1 MGNEASIMM
10 LRQQAVETLQKST
23 KMLEQAMRLLKEGN
37 KKEAEKLRTVA
48 RVKRNDSIWLMSKA
62 NRFEQSHSMPEKRT
76 FRQIRP

>member
-62 NRFEQSHSMPEKRT
+62 NRFEQSRSMPEKRT
-76 FRQIRP
+76 FRQNRP